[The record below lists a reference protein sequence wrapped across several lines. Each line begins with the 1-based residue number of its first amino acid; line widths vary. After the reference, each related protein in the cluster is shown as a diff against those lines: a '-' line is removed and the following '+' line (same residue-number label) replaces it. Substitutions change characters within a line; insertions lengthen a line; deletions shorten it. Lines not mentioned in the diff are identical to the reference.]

1 MSEAHQVMLGMWG
14 GMEAGAGVEKPVGRV
29 CRASPLLDASGV
41 HKTFLVAGADAIDDD
56 AARQHRNGDRKGGN
70 VFTDPLNGCRDCLD
84 RDRNEDSIVE
94 VAGPEDLHK

>member
-1 MSEAHQVMLGMWG
+1 MSEAHQVMLCMWG
-14 GMEAGAGVEKPVGRV
+14 SMEAGAGVEKPVGRV
-29 CRASPLLDASGV
+29 SGANPLLDASGV
-41 HKTFLVAGADAIDDD
+41 HKASLVAGADAIDDD